1 LLRGIEVRSAPSDAP
16 QALQA
21 FRGEHCSARLGAF
34 TRSDAPRSGIILRA
48 FLNKPPPKLF
58 NPRKEKT
65 TKPKPSAKRVEAQK
79 PSRTEVWSSALTRFP
94 DRRKTELQTKPSPKN
109 HEFPP
114 IPDHSKLFWGVS
126 PPTPAKLAEPSP
138 IHSSKNPKIQ
148 KSQRARSPHLTNLT
162 NLTDLTHLT
171 DLTNLT
177 HFHLLPPS
185 RGLSFTPPEPRVC
198 GCSFRLRK
206 EVNEQPNP

>member
-114 IPDHSKLFWGVS
+114 IPDHSKLFWGGI
-126 PPTPAKLAEPSP
+126 TPHPGKSCRTAPP
-138 IHSSKNPKIQ
+138 IHSSKNPRIQ
-148 KSQRARSPHLTNLT
+148 KSQRARSPHLT
-162 NLTDLTHLT
+162 DLT